1 MTPQQ
6 ETQIVWQGNYLRMIK
21 RGKWEFVQRTN
32 NSGIVGIVA
41 VTSDDKIVLVQQHR
55 PPSDCDVIEIPAGL
69 AGDIPGHEEEAF
81 VIAAKRELLVE
92 AGYEAQNWEALFTGA
107 SSAGLS
113 DETLTVFKATQLTKV
128 APGGGDDS
136 ENITVHEVPLTE
148 VDQWLGDKQ
157 SQGILVDIKLQCL
170 LHEIKRE

>member
-1 MTPQQ
+1 MTQRQ
-6 ETQIVWQGNYLRMIK
+6 ESQVVWQGSYLRMMK
-21 RGKWEFVQRTN
+21 RDNWEFVQRTN

-41 VTSDDKIVLVQQHR
+41 VTDDHKVILVQQHR
-55 PPSDCDVIEIPAGL
+55 PPTDCDVIEIPAGL
-69 AGDIPGHEEEAF
+69 AGDIPGHKEEAF
-81 VIAAKRELLVE
+81 VVAAKRELLE
-92 AGYEAQNWEALFTGA
+92 ETGYEAKNWEALFTGA

-113 DETLTVFKATQLTKV
+113 NETLTVFRATNLTKV

-148 VDQWLGDKQ
+148 VEQWLSDKQ

-170 LHEIKRE
+170 LHEIRKK